1 MYVVLLLISPA
12 LACESSEVAALL
24 EDNKLFEAEILWSE
38 DNFVAIGDFTNA
50 SGKEVL
56 VSDDLLPPSKKLK
69 KTHCSTLTWT
79 VLMANVL

>member
-56 VSDDLLPPSKKLK
+56 VSDDLPPSKKLK